1 MAASFVFLFINQSS
15 KHIKN
20 YISPTLRIP
29 YKKQSN
35 RRRFQWL
42 FVRVEVELRKLQALR
57 PSDLAVERS
66 SASDEVEHGALE
78 LAEAKGR
85 AHTKAPAHFGASSP
99 KAALR
104 SKGLETS

>member
-1 MAASFVFLFINQSS
+1 MKEYYFSNFTRVNPQ
-15 KHIKN
+15 
-20 YISPTLRIP
+20 
-29 YKKQSN
+29 KQSH

-66 SASDEVEHGALE
+66 SALDEVEHGGLE